1 MRQQPDPAKPTTTLL
16 PGDIE
21 AIAEATAARLSEIV
35 GSGAVTFGL
44 VDARQLAQGL
54 GVSLDFVY
62 SHAGE
67 LGAMRL
73 GSGPRARIR
82 FDLDRARR
90 SLEGSSGDS
99 SSRRS
104 RNGRSWS

>member
-1 MRQQPDPAKPTTTLL
+1 MTRQPDPANPATTLR

-21 AIAEATAARLSEIV
+21 AIAAATAARLSEIV
-35 GSGAVTFGL
+35 GSGAMTFGL
-44 VDARQLAQGL
+44 VDARQLAQEL

-82 FDLDRARR
+82 FDLDRARQA
-90 SLEGSSGDS
+90 LEARAG
-99 SSRRS
+99 RL
-104 RNGRSWS
+104 NGRRRR